1 MTLVDVAMAVVI
13 LGVGVVALLG
23 FMGNAT
29 STNRALSDNYQAVA
43 IANAALEWGSDP
55 ANLNGSNRSTL
66 FTGTALTHTPS
77 VLLDARGSG
86 LAGYSSD
93 WTEVLTLR
101 NVSESD
107 LNTAVVKDSSMWEMK
122 ITVKKNN
129 KPVLSMIRLYRL
141 VAS

>member
-55 ANLNGSNRSTL
+55 ANLTGGNQATL
-66 FTGTALTHTPS
+66 FLGTARTYSPS
-77 VLLDARGSG
+77 VLLDAHGTG
-86 LAGYSSD
+86 LAGYSSN

-101 NVSESD
+101 RVSETNLTASANASD
-107 LNTAVVKDSSMWEMK
+107 TSSIWEMTV
-122 ITVKKNN
+122 TVKKSG
-129 KPVLSMIRLYRL
+129 KPIKSLIRLYSL
-141 VAS
+141 